1 MFGSDSWTTGW
12 YGYTGAKFAW
22 RLWVQ
27 YYRWSVLVWSQSFLS
42 GNIDMKLRT
51 TNTKQHRI
59 QNFLF
64 EEFCDILKFNVQVI
78 SKKKCPQY
86 FQQR

>member
-1 MFGSDSWTTGW
+1 MSTLERNLLED
-12 YGYTGAKFAW
+12 YGFSITDEVFLYD
-22 RLWVQ
+22 VNH
-27 YYRWSVLVWSQSFLS
+27 FLS

>member
-1 MFGSDSWTTGW
+1 MDQTPEQLGGMSTLERNLLED
-12 YGYTGAKFAW
+12 YGFSITDEVFLYE
-22 RLWVQ
+22 VNH
-27 YYRWSVLVWSQSFLS
+27 FLS

-64 EEFCDILKFNVQVI
+64 EEFL
-78 SKKKCPQY
+78 
-86 FQQR
+86 

>member
-1 MFGSDSWTTGW
+1 MLED
-12 YGYTGAKFAW
+12 YGFNIIDDVFLYKDNH
-22 RLWVQ
+22 
-27 YYRWSVLVWSQSFLS
+27 FLS

-51 TNTKQHRI
+51 TNTKQRRI

-78 SKKKCPQY
+78 SKKKYPQY
-86 FQQR
+86 LQQR

>member
-1 MFGSDSWTTGW
+1 MSTLERNLLED
-12 YGYTGAKFAW
+12 YGFSITDEVFLYE
-22 RLWVQ
+22 VNH
-27 YYRWSVLVWSQSFLS
+27 FLS

>member
-1 MFGSDSWTTGW
+1 MDQTPEQLGGMSTLERNLLED
-12 YGYTGAKFAW
+12 YGFSITDEVFLYE
-22 RLWVQ
+22 VNH
-27 YYRWSVLVWSQSFLS
+27 FLS